1 MLSARLACKNPY
13 IFGKTNDLFREH
25 KDYAINQKK
34 NKTTGEHF
42 SQIGHQVSDKRVTIL
57 EKVFCSDP
65 AIRKERERYFIVQMN
80 TKHKGLNK
88 IP

>member
-1 MLSARLACKNPY
+1 MWER
-13 IFGKTNDLFREH
+13 DLKFSEH

-57 EKVFCSDP
+57 EKV
-65 AIRKERERYFIVQMN
+65 
-80 TKHKGLNK
+80 LNGRD
-88 IP
+88 

>member
-1 MLSARLACKNPY
+1 MWER
-13 IFGKTNDLFREH
+13 DLKFSEH

-42 SQIGHQVSDKRVTIL
+42 SQIGHQVLDKRVTIL

-80 TKHKGLNK
+80 TKHKGRVFFSDF
-88 IP
+88 